1 MSLAVPGCRPFQIEV
16 VAGVWMAA
24 VQIEIDDRF
33 RLSVIESP
41 DAQGQVPYYNDRR
54 AAERATDELA
64 QEFGRFLRG
73 AESCIE
79 LRVCWSERCY

>member
-1 MSLAVPGCRPFQIEV
+1 MSLAVPKCRPFQVEV
-16 VAGVWMAA
+16 IAGVWIAA
-24 VQIEIDDRF
+24 VHIELDEQF
-33 RLSVIESP
+33 KLSVIESP
-41 DAQGQVPYYNDRR
+41 DVDGQMPYYRDRR
-54 AAERATDELA
+54 SAEQATDRLA